1 MTNEPVHRAG
11 EKPSLAPMA
20 LSLARIAELV
30 GGEVA
35 GDPRR
40 MVHGAAPFES
50 AGVNDIAFAAGG
62 AYLKSMAASGAG
74 ALIVPIGTHALE
86 RDLILVENPQAAF
99 ARILKVFYPPPRP
112 ASGMSPTAVIGSGF
126 VAGGEIS
133 IGAHVVIGEGVT
145 LGRGVVLDPH
155 VVIGDRVVIG
165 DDTRI
170 FPHVT
175 ILADCRIGC
184 RVTIQAGTVIG
195 SDGFGY
201 ARDGDR
207 YLKIVHRGIVQIDD
221 DVEIGASNTIDRATF
236 GRTWIQSGVRTDN
249 LVHIAHNVTV
259 GENTIIVAQVGISGS
274 VTIGRQAI
282 LAGQAGIAGHL
293 TIGDGATVGP
303 QAGVA
308 RSVPPGEVV
317 SGAPEMPHR
326 QWLRVQRITSQL
338 PELAQRLREL
348 EKKLATLE
356 ERND

>member
-1 MTNEPVHRAG
+1 MT
-11 EKPSLAPMA
+11 PSSTPSSSPLC
-20 LSLARIAELV
+20 LARIAALV

-35 GDPRR
+35 GDPQRT
-40 MVHGAAPFES
+40 VTGAAPFES
-50 AGVNDIAFAAGG
+50 AGENEIAFAAAA
-62 AYLKSMAASGAG
+62 AYLKRLDECRAG
-74 ALIVPIGTHALE
+74 VLLVPPATEAPG
-86 RDLILVENPQAAF
+86 RDLIRVQNPQAAF
-99 ARILKVFYPPPRP
+99 ARVLRMLHPPLRP
-112 ASGMSPTAVIGSGF
+112 APGTHPSAVIGERFSC
-126 VAGGEIS
+126 GEES
-133 IGAHVVIGEGVT
+133 TIGAQAVIGEDVVI
-145 LGRGVVLDPH
+145 GRGVVLAPH
-155 VVIGDRVVIG
+155 VVIGDRVTIG

-175 ILADCRIGC
+175 ILADCRIGS

-201 ARDGDR
+201 ARDGEH

-221 DVEIGASNTIDRATF
+221 DVEIGAVNTIDRATF

-259 GENTIIVAQVGISGS
+259 GENTVLVAQVGISGS

-308 RSVPPGEVV
+308 RSVPPGAVV
-317 SGAPEMPHR
+317 SGSPEMPHR
-326 QWLRVQRITSQL
+326 QWLRAQRITAQL
-338 PELAQRLREL
+338 PELAQRLRDL
-348 EKKLATLE
+348 EKRLAILE
-356 ERND
+356 ECNG